1 MIDHAKTRSRE
12 VRLFP
17 FAPSRLRVINN
28 LSALLSR
35 DMNDD
40 PVSRSHSRQ
49 LPTPQQS
56 PEQSWTPIFIP
67 TIDRQVSLGRICRG
81 TGLTCISKMVAF
93 KCLDTLTA

>member
-49 LPTPQQS
+49 LPTPAA
-56 PEQSWTPIFIP
+56 IAGA
-67 TIDRQVSLGRICRG
+67 V
-81 TGLTCISKMVAF
+81 
-93 KCLDTLTA
+93 LDTNLYTDD